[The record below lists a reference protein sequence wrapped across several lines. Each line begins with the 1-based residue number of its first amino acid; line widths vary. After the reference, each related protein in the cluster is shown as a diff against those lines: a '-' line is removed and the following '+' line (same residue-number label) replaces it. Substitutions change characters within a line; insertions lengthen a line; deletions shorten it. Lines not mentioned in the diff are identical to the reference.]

1 MKTHTHANQASTF
14 TDERL
19 QRAHAKLASA
29 LADAA
34 SQGTIDEPLSARLQA
49 YAADG
54 PNNPLY
60 LPVKT
65 EIAEGLAAAI
75 SYLNE
80 LHGKGQLETE
90 VARTIVSF
98 GLEDPKL
105 LYAVVEQTKADIN
118 LINDR
123 LEKAVR
129 AGVLGEAEKTAILA
143 KPFLNQQVDDATRA
157 ISAVKA
163 AGKLAFE

>member
-1 MKTHTHANQASTF
+1 MKTHTHANQTSTF

-19 QRAHAKLASA
+19 DRAHAKLASA

-54 PNNPLY
+54 PNDPLY

-65 EIAEGLAAAI
+65 EIAEKLTAAI
-75 SYLNE
+75 SYFNE
-80 LHGKGQLETE
+80 LHAKGQLETD
-90 VARTIVSF
+90 VVRTVFSV

-105 LYAVVEQTKADIN
+105 LYAVVEQTRRDID
-118 LINDR
+118 LIEPR
-123 LEKAVR
+123 LEAAVK
-129 AGVLGEAEKTAILA
+129 AGVLSDAEKTAILA
-143 KPFLNQQVDDATRA
+143 KPFLNQQADDAITG
-157 ISAVKA
+157 ISTVKA
-163 AGKLAFE
+163 AGKLAE